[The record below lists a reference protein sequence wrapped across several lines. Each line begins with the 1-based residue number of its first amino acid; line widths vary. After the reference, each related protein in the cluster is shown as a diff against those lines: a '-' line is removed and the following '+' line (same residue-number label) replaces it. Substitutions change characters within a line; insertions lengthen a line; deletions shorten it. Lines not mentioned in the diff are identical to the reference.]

1 MPLAAPPDLYE
12 RLIQS
17 ARTLDARVAVN
28 GPSLVALLP
37 ADPVHLRVRQDEPAR
52 LVPRTGRLGRGLD
65 GIVDRLCGGFA
76 LKVNQ
81 VHPKV
86 LQECE
91 TKEQRRRTSEESTDR
106 FVKDIRYWQ
115 KYQSCPFAVPMVPVY
130 VFGENSQRLGYLMPE
145 LKSADQFEWPNESMA
160 LQVLRQLVAI
170 LCFFRKSKV
179 VYGDFKPE
187 NILLQEVPDG
197 GLEVKLNDF
206 GFVGTLGGEF
216 KGGTD
221 KYMHPKWKRHG
232 RGKPLDY
239 RLDTYAIRKI
249 VPDMWGCRLV
259 RFEVNSELVL
269 GGMEVG
275 WQVARRLK
283 WHTGTSD
290 GSEPNEEDM
299 LEEVVPQWP
308 PSLAIDLLREVVGL
322 TSRKDRAVKNYT

>member
-1 MPLAAPPDLYE
+1 M
-12 RLIQS
+12 
-17 ARTLDARVAVN
+17 
-28 GPSLVALLP
+28 
-37 ADPVHLRVRQDEPAR
+37 
-52 LVPRTGRLGRGLD
+52 
-65 GIVDRLCGGFA
+65 DRLCGGFA

-160 LQVLRQLVAI
+160 LQVLRQLLSI

-221 KYMHPKWKRHG
+221 KYMHVDYFFAKLRGLARGAQPKYP
-232 RGKPLDY
+232 PLDY
-239 RLDTYAIRKI
+239 ALDTYAVHGI
-249 VPDMWGCRLV
+249 VFDMWGWNARL
-259 RFEVNSELVL
+259 EVLSEALCATWRSAARELSELERWHLNGLEPVRQIQETRGFFEATL
-269 GGMEVG
+269 ERLSSLANRGALRPT
-275 WQVARRLK
+275 ARRC
-283 WHTGTSD
+283 
-290 GSEPNEEDM
+290 SERGCD
-299 LEEVVPQWP
+299 
-308 PSLAIDLLREVVGL
+308 
-322 TSRKDRAVKNYT
+322 KD